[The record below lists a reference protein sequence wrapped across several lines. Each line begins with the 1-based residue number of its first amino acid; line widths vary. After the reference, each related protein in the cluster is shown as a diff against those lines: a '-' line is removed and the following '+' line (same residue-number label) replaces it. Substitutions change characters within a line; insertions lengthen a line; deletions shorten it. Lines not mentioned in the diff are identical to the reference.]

1 MGFQTYVKNKFN
13 CIHKT
18 FTGLNKN
25 MFTKLWFNNRTWTI
39 KNRLC
44 SQKLWIQQ
52 KLIAKQNSIKVTL
65 IPHVRTYKHIMFK
78 LTCAVKNKRQGSR
91 LISSRICSSVS
102 TIHLK
107 NKKSY
112 LRDLLTY
119 AYNCIAI
126 LMMYTCCLFIGLVRD
141 PQIW

>member
-1 MGFQTYVKNKFN
+1 MGFQTYVNNKFN

-18 FTGLNKN
+18 STGLNKN
-25 MFTKLWFNNRTWTI
+25 MFTKLWFNNWTWTI

-44 SQKLWIQQ
+44 SMKLWIQQ
-52 KLIAKQNSIKVTL
+52 KLIAKQNSIEVAL
-65 IPHVRTYKHIMFK
+65 IPHVRTCKHIMLK
-78 LTCAVKNKRQGSR
+78 LTCAAKNKRQGFR
-91 LISSRICSSVS
+91 LTSNHICSSVS

-119 AYNCIAI
+119 TYDWIVV
-126 LMMYTCCLFIGLVRD
+126 LMVCKCCLFIG
-141 PQIW
+141 